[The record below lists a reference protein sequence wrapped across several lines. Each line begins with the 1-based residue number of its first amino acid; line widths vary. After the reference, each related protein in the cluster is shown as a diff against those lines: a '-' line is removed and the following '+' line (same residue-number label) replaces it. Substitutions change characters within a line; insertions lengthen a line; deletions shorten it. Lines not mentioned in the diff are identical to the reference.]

1 MIRGISLELYFLIGV
16 FGLKFGRSM
25 GVQIPGRVP
34 HGNHINHPD
43 SHRENHSSDYSVRN
57 DSTGFV
63 LAAFMVW

>member
-1 MIRGISLELYFLIGV
+1 
-16 FGLKFGRSM
+16 M

-34 HGNHINHPD
+34 HGNHIIHPD
-43 SHRENHSSDYSVRN
+43 SHGENHSSDYSVRN